1 MAKTND
7 ALAAFNKFND
17 ILAKKVKSKV
27 ELMGFSDID
36 EYIPS
41 GNYLLNAQLSGS
53 VFGGYPNT
61 RSIGIAGDSGAGK
74 TFLCLN
80 AVREL
85 QNKDY
90 FVFYIDTEGA
100 IDRSDYE
107 KFGVDLDKL
116 KYLRMG
122 LISDVKFFI
131 NDFIDTMKEN
141 PGLKAAIFVDSVGML
156 DTDKSKR
163 DMDAGKNAADMGLR
177 SKELRSLFKSFT
189 LDLANLKVPFI
200 FTNHTYASM
209 DQYTPKG
216 MSGGGGPEFSASIIL
231 MLSKGVLRDE
241 AKTTTGI
248 IVRSKT
254 KKNRLAR
261 PIDIEFHISF
271 HKGMNKY
278 VGLEQYVSWENC
290 GVGRG
295 NILTEK
301 EFSKLKSDEADACS
315 PFKVDG
321 EQVYFQPKKL
331 GRNYV
336 IRHSGDLVPLKDF
349 FTSRLFTQE
358 VLKELDEKVIKPT
371 FKFPET
377 QDEIDLLES
386 DELGNLNGDDDSAL

>member
-1 MAKTND
+1 MSNKKD
-7 ALAAFNKFND
+7 ALSAFNKFND
-17 ILAKKVKSKV
+17 LLEKKVKTKIN
-27 ELMGFSDID
+27 LMGFSDID
-36 EYIPS
+36 EYIS
-41 GNYLLNAQLSGS
+41 TGNYLLNAQMSGS

-90 FVFYIDTEGA
+90 YVFYIDTEGA
-100 IDRSDYE
+100 IDRSDYT
-107 KFGVDLDKL
+107 KFGVDLDRL

-131 NDFIDTMKEN
+131 NDFIETMKEN
-141 PGLKAAIFVDSVGML
+141 PGLKPAIFVDSVGML

-163 DMDAGKNAADMGLR
+163 DMDAGKNASDMGLR
-177 SKELRSLFKSFT
+177 SKEMRSLFKSFT
-189 LDLANLKVPFI
+189 LELSNLKVPFI

-231 MLSKGVLRDE
+231 MLSKGTLRDE
-241 AKTTTGI
+241 NKTTTGI

-254 KKNRLAR
+254 RKNRLAK

-271 HKGMNKY
+271 HKGMNPY
-278 VGLEQYVSWENC
+278 VVLEQFVNWENC

-295 NILTEK
+295 NKLTEK
-301 EFSKLKSDEADACS
+301 EYSKLKPDEQSICS
-315 PFKVDG
+315 AFELAG
-321 EQVYFQPKKL
+321 ETFYYLPKKL
-331 GRNYV
+331 GKTYI
-336 IRHSGDLVPLKDF
+336 IRHNGDEVPVKEF
-349 FTSRLFTQE
+349 FTSRLFTDT
-358 VLKELDEKVIKPT
+358 VLHELDEKVIKPT

-377 QDEIDLLES
+377 QDGIIDLETEELEDLN
-386 DELGNLNGDDDSAL
+386 DEA